1 MLFLRNTKGRNT
13 ATNIQQPH
21 LGVIILALAHVL
33 LYAANATATPAP
45 GSASAPENA
54 LYAMD
59 ADNPEL
65 PNTSDVVDAYI
76 KLRRWTDNFS
86 LPPADD
92 SEAQITLQ
100 GARGICVTLRR
111 SGRVLGTGVDNTVDN
126 LMLRR
131 AAGRAFGEVLGDRV
145 VANLPKALQADIGS
159 MLILELE
166 VAGQP
171 EPLLGRTLPDLA
183 RQLSPGLDGI
193 AIRRANQWGLQFPS
207 QMRAANIQARI
218 ELQFLP
224 LAVQLGLPAQTPA
237 ELTAMSDVSLYRFS
251 TIHLVQLSPADQPF
265 STFRGD
271 VIVPLADVTPQGIA
285 DFADGIAS
293 HLLRSFSTHKSA
305 RGIKGDYLPHI
316 DKYNILIASTF
327 DQALTAF
334 ALAKYAQ
341 APGVQQILALEAL
354 EASKQILRNL
364 AAMKEG
370 YDNPLA
376 SPVSAAAVIY
386 AALEPAQIDRD
397 PSVQQLLA
405 DATNLVIKSFDPMKG
420 FIDSKPS
427 VVGWSDVKMSPIG
440 QSIVAGALGRLLK
453 HSYLNQQL
461 TDKFVRSALNSAW
474 KSVPDK
480 QQVMMLPWLGWGE
493 DDFATATNGRTNSTV
508 SNLISLRQILHNSI
522 ITEESHSG
530 VLDLCGGFALR
541 GQGLNS
547 ATAQSLR
554 PAAYLASMLRDP
566 RLTSPDSLEIALN
579 KHLQT
584 MRFAMQLAIRDTS
597 TWFLRNPPR
606 AIGGVRNGISDIVQP
621 IPAQALGLLTASETL
636 KSLKNLPQ
644 GQKNNNL

>member
-1 MLFLRNTKGRNT
+1 MLFLRNTKGRIT
-13 ATNIQQPH
+13 ATIISYPH
-21 LGVIILALAHVL
+21 LGAIILNLTVL
-33 LYAANATATPAP
+33 LRFTASATSTQLP

-100 GARGICVTLRR
+100 GARGIRVTLRR
-111 SGRVLGTGVDNTVDN
+111 SGRVLGTGVDNTGDN

-183 RQLSPGLDGI
+183 RQLSPGLDGL

-224 LAVQLGLPAQTPA
+224 LAVQLGLPAQTLA

-293 HLLRSFSTHKSA
+293 HLLRSFSTHESA

-316 DKYNILIASTF
+316 DKYKILIASTF

-354 EASKQILRNL
+354 EASRQILRNL

-397 PSVQQLLA
+397 PSVQQLLSA
-405 DATNLVIKSFDPMKG
+405 ATILVIKSFDPKLG
-420 FIDSKPS
+420 FSESINHNT
-427 VVGWSDVKMSPIG
+427 GQPIAMNTAG
-440 QSIVAGALGRLLK
+440 RAIVAGALGRLLK
-453 HSYLNQQL
+453 HGYSNQQL
-461 TDKFVRSALNSAW
+461 TDSFVRAALDTAW
-474 KSVPDK
+474 DSEPDH
-480 QQVMMLPWLGWGE
+480 QQVRMLPWLGWGE
-493 DDFATATNGRTNSTV
+493 DDLAIAIGNQPIAVTNH
-508 SNLISLRQILHNSI
+508 LISLRQVLHNSI
-522 ITEESHSG
+522 IDDSENADN
-530 VLDLCGGFALR
+530 LDLQGGFNLR
-541 GQGLNS
+541 SSSRVS
-547 ATAQSLR
+547 ANAQSLR
-554 PAAYLASMLRDP
+554 PTAYLATMLGNP
-566 RLTSPDSLEIALN
+566 RLTPPESVEIALN

-597 TWFLRNPPR
+597 AWFLRNPSK
-606 AIGGVRNGISDIVQP
+606 AIGGVRNGISDVVQP
-621 IPAQALGLLTASETL
+621 VPAQALGLISASETL

-644 GQKNNNL
+644 GQENNNL